1 MITKLYL
8 SYLLYRHLYFG
19 AYLMNIICDNEV
31 KQLNNDAILY
41 YLFFYNI
48 AIINAVYVRL
58 YLILPQNK
66 AELLH
71 NFIGKYLIL
80 KY

>member
-8 SYLLYRHLYFG
+8 AYLLYRHLYFG
-19 AYLMNIICDNEV
+19 AYLMNIICDDI
-31 KQLNNDAILY
+31 QLY

-48 AIINAVYVRL
+48 AIINAIYVRL
-58 YLILPQNK
+58 YLILPSNK